1 MLYGTYRWIG
11 KQPRPIFK
19 FKNFPS
25 WIEDVKKET
34 VNTIQ
39 FQAENQT

>member
-1 MLYGTYRWIG
+1 MLYGTYSGIR
-11 KQPRPIFK
+11 KQPWPIFT

-25 WIEDVKKET
+25 WNEDVNKET
-34 VNTIQ
+34 VSTTQ